1 MFRRTRCA
9 WLACDAADGLT
20 LSDVV
25 SPPRNPTTS
34 STNDLQGYRLIRSSK
49 LLWGEGLFLRP
60 QHFQRQDAYH
70 EWRLN
75 EVSTA
80 LHPYAW
86 GVRQC
91 KVDVDALVTGVL
103 RFTELRLIFPDG
115 ELYSAP
121 QEDEL
126 PAPVSL
132 DSIAAGSTDLVF
144 HAALAPMRSN
154 GSNCSLHSAGPD
166 ASLRFAQH
174 DLPAPD
180 WFTGAASSALSVLRP
195 CVRMLAQTEPRQH
208 VVSVPVCRL
217 RRSATGSFELDTRF
231 VPPAVSIAAAPSLHA
246 MLRNL
251 LDILHA
257 KVEALYGLHR
267 EPSRHVIEFRS
278 GDIASF
284 WLLHTASS
292 AFAALSHYQHHPA
305 LHPERLFER
314 LLELAGGLMTFS
326 RSVQLSDLPAY
337 QHTSLGPCFS
347 RLDGIVRDL
356 LETVISTK
364 YFSIALEEV
373 KPSFHH
379 GRLDSEQISATTLLY
394 LGVQSTLPATDVVEI
409 VPMRFKIGAPDDVD
423 KLVLSAMSGVRLS
436 HAPQVPAAI
445 PVRPGACYF
454 AVEPRGPLY
463 ERMLA
468 GKTITL
474 YAPTGISDL
483 RLELFAL
490 NS

>member
-1 MFRRTRCA
+1 MI
-9 WLACDAADGLT
+9 
-20 LSDVV
+20 
-25 SPPRNPTTS
+25 P
-34 STNDLQGYRLIRSSK
+34 SSK

-70 EWRLN
+70 EWRLA

-80 LHPYAW
+80 IHPYAW
-86 GVRQC
+86 GIRHA
-91 KVDVDALVTGVL
+91 KVDVDALATGVL
-103 RFTELRLIFPDG
+103 RFLELRIIFSDG

-132 DSIAAGSTDLVF
+132 ESIAAGTSEVVF
-144 HAALAPMRSN
+144 HAAMAAMRAN
-154 GSNCSLHSAGPD
+154 GSNFTGSASAPNG
-166 ASLRFAQH
+166 SLRFAQH
-174 DLPAPD
+174 NLPAPD
-180 WFTGAASSALSVLRP
+180 WFTGAAQSELSVLRRS
-195 CVRMLAQTEPRQH
+195 VRVLADAEPRDH
-208 VVSVPVCRL
+208 LVSLPVCRL
-217 RRSATGSFELDTRF
+217 KRSATGAFELDTRF
-231 VPPAVSIAAAPSLHA
+231 VGPSVSIAAAPALFT
-246 MLRNL
+246 MLRQI
-251 LDILHA
+251 LDILYA
-257 KVEALYGLHR
+257 KVDALYGHHR

-292 AFAALSHYQHHPA
+292 AFAALSHFLHNPA

-314 LLELAGGLMTFS
+314 LLELAGSLMTFS
-326 RSVQLSDLPAY
+326 RSVSLSELPQY
-337 QHTSLGPCFS
+337 RHTAPGASFE
-347 RLDGIVRDL
+347 RLDQIIREL

-364 YFSIALEEV
+364 YFTIALDEV

-379 GRLDSEQISATTLLY
+379 GRLDSELITPSTSFY
-394 LGVQSTLPATDVVEI
+394 VGVQAAVPPSEIVEI
-409 VPMRFKIGAPDDVD
+409 VPQRFKVGAPDDVD

-445 PVRPGACYF
+445 PVRPGAYYF
-454 AVEPRGPLY
+454 SVDPRGPLY

-468 GKTITL
+468 SKTITL
-474 YAPTGISDL
+474 YAPAGIPDL

-490 NS
+490 NP